1 LKAHLNLL
9 RRAKRG
15 KLPAKL
21 DGADA
26 AVLLELKRLGYM
38 DAIDTTTL
46 DGPAVMDPVITV
58 PGAQYLKEQSTITV
72 WARGAIGAVILAIL
86 IAAALK
92 LLNLE

>member
-1 LKAHLNLL
+1 MKAHLNLL

-46 DGPAVMDPVITV
+46 DGPADPVITL
-58 PGAQYLKEQSTITV
+58 PGAQYLKEQSKITV